1 MTYPVATTCR
11 AGRISQSVFG
21 KTTGGLLQKEFM
33 KVAKQLVVVVV
44 IDATDWLYAMGILQT
59 RS

>member
-1 MTYPVATTCR
+1 MQSRQDFPVSIRQDYWGPAT
-11 AGRISQSVFG
+11 
-21 KTTGGLLQKEFM
+21 KEFM